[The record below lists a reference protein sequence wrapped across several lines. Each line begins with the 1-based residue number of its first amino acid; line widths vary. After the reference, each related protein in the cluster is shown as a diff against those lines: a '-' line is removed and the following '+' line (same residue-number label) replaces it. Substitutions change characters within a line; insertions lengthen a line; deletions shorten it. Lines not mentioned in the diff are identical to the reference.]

1 MTTSVSTFT
10 DSLLSPLDRAR
21 TALFVRAARV
31 GVLRPVLLEKR
42 RRVPAL
48 VLAHA
53 SVALVLSLLA
63 PTLLLVVAPLLLGVP
78 HLLADV
84 RYLVLRPAMPHR
96 LRWLLLGGC
105 AALISS
111 RLLELLGVRGLPRV
125 ELAGAGLLT
134 LAVIALGAPR
144 LKSMRVV
151 SALLLTSVLLAAALL
166 WPSDA
171 RLVLGHGHN
180 VVALVIWALVFCR
193 SRTRALGLIAVILGS
208 AALLI
213 ATPLAWWGFK
223 HGLQAAFGLHA
234 FAAADALAPR
244 VTDAS
249 LALGVVA
256 SFAFL
261 QSVHYAVWLH
271 AIPQEATR
279 GEATLT
285 FRMSFRA
292 LVTDLGRPL
301 LGVATLLVLSVP
313 LAACFGPLRAQ
324 ATYLELA
331 AFHAYLELAALAL
344 FWVRGGVT
352 LRAQPGE
359 ACC

>member
-1 MTTSVSTFT
+1 MTTAASTFT

-31 GVLRPVLLEKR
+31 AVLRSLLLEKR
-42 RRVPAL
+42 QRVPAL
-48 VLAHA
+48 LLVHA
-53 SVALVLSLLA
+53 GVALVLSLLA
-63 PTLLLVVAPLLLGVP
+63 PTFLLMVGPLLLGVP
-78 HLLADV
+78 HLLADL
-84 RYLVLRPAMPHR
+84 RYLVLRPAMPR
-96 LRWLLLGGC
+96 RVCWLLLAGC
-105 AALISS
+105 AALLAS
-111 RLLELLGVRGLPRV
+111 RLLELVGVRGLPRV
-125 ELAGAGLLT
+125 ELAGAGVLT

-144 LKSMRVV
+144 LGSARVV
-151 SALLLTSVLLAAALL
+151 VASLLTSTLLAAALL
-166 WPSDA
+166 WPSEA
-171 RLVLGHGHN
+171 RLVLAHGHN
-180 VVALVIWALVFCR
+180 VMALVLWALMFCR
-193 SRTRALGLIAVILGS
+193 SRARALWVIALVLGC
-208 AALLI
+208 AALLL

-223 HGLQAAFGLHA
+223 HGLRSAFGLHA

-244 VTDAS
+244 VTDPS

-292 LVTDLGRPL
+292 LVSELGRPL

-313 LAACFGPLRAQ
+313 LAACFGALRAQ
-324 ATYLELA
+324 ASYLELA

-344 FWVRGGVT
+344 FWVRGSAT
-352 LRAQPGE
+352 RSTEPG
-359 ACC
+359 ATCC